1 MVPAMNPHALGTFT
15 LITGIFALFAI
26 AKLLRINPTELIY
39 GVGLILL
46 IIYQRKRS

>member
-1 MVPAMNPHALGTFT
+1 MNPHTLGLFAF
-15 LITGIFALFAI
+15 ITGLFALIAI
-26 AKLLRINPTELIY
+26 AKLLRINPAELIY

>member
-1 MVPAMNPHALGTFT
+1 MNPHALG
-15 LITGIFALFAI
+15 LLALMTGLLALVAM
-26 AKLLRINPTELIY
+26 AKLLHINPAELIY